1 MPQFFINRPNFA
13 FVVAIFICLAG
24 LLALPSLPVSQ
35 YPNVA
40 PPQIMIYA
48 TYPGASA
55 TILNETVTSLI
66 EEELNGAKGLLYY
79 ESSSSSNGVAE
90 INVTFEPGTD
100 PDLAQVDVQ
109 NRLKRAEAR
118 LPQPVLQQ
126 GLQVEQASSNFLLMY
141 ALTYKDGDKDPVG
154 LADYMARNINNEI
167 RRIPGVGRVQMFA
180 AERAMRIWVDPASLL
195 GYNLSIDD
203 VNRAIAAQNVQ
214 VPAGS
219 FGEQPSTQQQELTA
233 SLMVQGTLQSA
244 EEFGNIVLRANPDGS
259 TVRLNDVARVEMG
272 REEYRFSSRLNGQPA
287 AAAAVQLTSEAN
299 AIATATAVKERM
311 QELAQMFP
319 EDIEYAIPYDTS
331 VFVNVAIKKVVVTL
345 IEAIILVFLVMFLFL
360 QNIRYTLIPTLVVPV
375 CLLGTFAVMS
385 MLGFSINMM
394 TMFGMVLAIG
404 ILVDDAIVV
413 VENVERIMAEEGLS
427 PKEATRKAMKQITGA
442 IVGITMVLSA
452 VFFPLAF
459 MGGSVG
465 VIYQQFSLSLAV
477 SILFSGFLAL
487 SMTPALCATMLKQ
500 IPKGQHAEKKGFFG
514 WFNRRFSGMTRSYQR
529 TTGSLVKRSGRVM
542 LLYVAIVAVLAFSYL
557 RLPEAFLPTE
567 DQGFMIV
574 DIQMAPGA
582 TSPRTQKAVEAM
594 EEHFMSRPSVENVT
608 SVMGFSFSGMGQNAA
623 LAFPTMV
630 DWSERGAD
638 ESVQAETLRANQ
650 TLASVEDGTI
660 FAVEPPAIT
669 GLGTSGGF
677 ALRLQDRAALGRDA
691 MVAARNELLQKANSS
706 PVIAYAMMEGLED
719 APQLRLHID
728 RQKAETLGVSFG
740 AISSTLSSAFGSALI
755 NEFTNFG
762 RMQKVIVQADV
773 DSRMT
778 PEDITRLYVPNHWG
792 DQVPLSSFVEMEWE
806 NGPVQ
811 FVRYNGY
818 PAFKITGA
826 AAPGYSSGAAMAEI
840 ERLVGELP
848 RGVGFE
854 WTGLSFQEKM
864 AGAQAPILLSL
875 ALLVVFLLLV
885 ALYESWA
892 IPLSVILIVPIGAL
906 GAVLAVTLLGMP
918 NDVYFKVGLITIIG
932 LAAKNA
938 ILIIEFA
945 KDLYAEGRTLTEA
958 AVEAARLRFR
968 PIIMTSLAF
977 MLGVLPLAIATG
989 AGAASQRA
997 IGTGVIG
1004 GMLTATILGVLF
1016 IPVFF
1021 VWILSRT
1028 KKGRA
1033 DSAVLEAERVES

>member
-24 LLALPSLPVSQ
+24 LLAIPSLPVAQ

-79 ESSSSSNGVAE
+79 ESSSSSNGMAE

-100 PDLAQVDVQ
+100 PDMAQVDVQ

-126 GLQVEQASSNFLLMY
+126 GLQVEQASSNFLMIY
-141 ALTYKDGDKDPVG
+141 ALSYKEGDKDPVG
-154 LADYMARNINNEI
+154 LADYAARNINNEI

-180 AERAMRIWVDPASLL
+180 SERALRVWVDPSRLV
-195 GYNLSIDD
+195 GFDLSIED

-219 FGEQPSTQQQELTA
+219 FGEQPGTSEQELTA
-233 SLMVQGTLQSA
+233 TLMVQGTLETA
-244 EEFGNIVLRANPDGS
+244 EEFSDIVLRANPNGS
-259 TVRLNDVARVEMG
+259 VVRLGDVARVEMG

-287 AAAAVQLTSEAN
+287 AAAAVQLTSDAN
-299 AIATATAVKERM
+299 AIATATAVKQRLE
-311 QELAQMFP
+311 ELSALFP
-319 EDIEYAIPYDTS
+319 QDMEYSIPYDTS
-331 VFVNVAIKKVVVTL
+331 IFVDVAIKKVVATL
-345 IEAIILVFLVMFLFL
+345 AEAVVLVFLVMFLFL
-360 QNIRYTLIPTLVVPV
+360 QNFRYTLIPTIVVPV

-385 MLGFSINMM
+385 VIGFSVNMM

-427 PKEATRKAMKQITGA
+427 PKEATRKAMKQISGA

-487 SMTPALCATMLKQ
+487 SMTPALCVTLLKP

-514 WFNRRFSGMTRSYQR
+514 WFNRRFSGLTRGYQR
-529 TTGSLVKRSGRVM
+529 TTGGLVKRSGMFM
-542 LLYVAIVAVLAFSYL
+542 LVYLVIVAALAFSFL
-557 RLPEAFLPTE
+557 RLPEAFLPPE
-567 DQGFMIV
+567 DQGYLIV
-574 DIQMAPGA
+574 DVQLPPGA
-582 TSPRTQKAVEAM
+582 TTPRTEKTVAAM
-594 EEHFMSRPSVENVT
+594 EEHFLSRPSVAGIV

-623 LAFPTMV
+623 LAFPTLV
-630 DWSERGAD
+630 DWSERGAE
-638 ESVQAETLRANQ
+638 ESVQAESQRANQ
-650 TLASVEDGTI
+650 ALAGVGDGTI
-660 FAVEPPAIT
+660 FAVQPPSIE

-677 ALRLQDRAALGRDA
+677 ALRLQDRGGLGRETLL
-691 MVAARNELLQKANSS
+691 AARNELLQKANSS
-706 PVIAYAMMEGLED
+706 PVIAYAMVEGLED

-740 AISSTLSSAFGSALI
+740 AISTTLSTAFGSALI

-762 RMQKVIVQADV
+762 RMQKVVVQADV
-773 DSRMT
+773 NHRMT
-778 PEDITRLYVPNHWG
+778 PEDVSKLYVPNHQG
-792 DQVPLSSFVEMEWE
+792 EQVPLSAFVYMEWE

-818 PAFKITGA
+818 PAFKISGD

-840 ERLVGELP
+840 ERIVSELP
-848 RGVGFE
+848 SGVGYE
-854 WTGLSFQEKM
+854 WTGLSFQEKV
-864 AGAQAPILLSL
+864 AGAQAPILLGL

-938 ILIIEFA
+938 ILIVEFA
-945 KDLYAEGRTLTEA
+945 KDLYAEGRTLREA
-958 AVEAARLRFR
+958 AIEAARLRFR

-1004 GMLTATILGVLF
+1004 GMITATALGVLF
-1016 IPVFF
+1016 VPVFF
-1021 VWILSRT
+1021 VWVLSRR
-1028 KKGRA
+1028 KQERRA
-1033 DSAVLEAERVES
+1033 AGDSAR

>member
-1 MPQFFINRPNFA
+1 MPQFFIDRPNFA

-24 LLALPSLPVSQ
+24 LLAIPSLPVAQ

-79 ESSSSSNGVAE
+79 ESSSSSNGMAE

-109 NRLKRAEAR
+109 NRIKRAEPR

-126 GLQVEQASSNFLLMY
+126 GLQVEQASSNFLMIY
-141 ALTYKDGDKDPVG
+141 ALSYKEGDKDPVG
-154 LADYMARNINNEI
+154 LADYAARNINNEI

-180 AERAMRIWVDPASLL
+180 SERALRVWVDPSRLV
-195 GYNLSIDD
+195 GYDLSIED

-219 FGEQPSTQQQELTA
+219 FGEQPSTSEQELTA
-233 SLMVQGTLQSA
+233 TLMVQGTLETA
-244 EEFGNIVLRANPDGS
+244 EEFSDIVLRANPNGS
-259 TVRLNDVARVEMG
+259 VVRLGDVARVEMG

-287 AAAAVQLTSEAN
+287 AAAAVQLTSDAN
-299 AIATATAVKERM
+299 AIATATAVKQRLE
-311 QELAQMFP
+311 ELSALFP
-319 EDIEYAIPYDTS
+319 QDMEYSTPYDTS
-331 VFVNVAIKKVVVTL
+331 IFVDVAIKKVVMTL
-345 IEAIILVFLVMFLFL
+345 AEAVVLVFLVMFLFL
-360 QNIRYTLIPTLVVPV
+360 QNFRYTLIPTIVVPI

-385 MLGFSINMM
+385 VIGFSVNMM

-487 SMTPALCATMLKQ
+487 SLTPALCVTLLKP

-514 WFNRRFSGMTRSYQR
+514 WFNRRFNGLTRGYQR
-529 TTGSLVKRSGRVM
+529 TTGGLVRRSGIFM
-542 LLYVAIVAVLAFSYL
+542 LVYLLIVAALIFSFL
-557 RLPEAFLPTE
+557 RLPEAFLPAE
-567 DQGFMIV
+567 DQGYLIV
-574 DIQMAPGA
+574 DVQLPPGA
-582 TSPRTQKAVEAM
+582 TTPRTEQTVAAM
-594 EEHFMSRPSVENVT
+594 EEHFLSRPSVAGIV

-623 LAFPTMV
+623 LAFPTLV
-630 DWSERGAD
+630 DWSERGAE
-638 ESVQAETLRANQ
+638 ESVQAESRRANQ
-650 TLASVEDGTI
+650 SLASVADGTI
-660 FAVEPPAIT
+660 FAVQPPSIE

-677 ALRLQDRAALGRDA
+677 ALRLQDRGGLGREA
-691 MVAARNELLQKANSS
+691 LLAARNELLQKANSS
-706 PVIAYAMMEGLED
+706 PVIAYAMVEGLED

-728 RQKAETLGVSFG
+728 RQKAETLGVSFS
-740 AISSTLSSAFGSALI
+740 AISTTLSTAFGSALI

-762 RMQKVIVQADV
+762 RMQKVVVQADV
-773 DSRMT
+773 NSRMT
-778 PEDITRLYVPNHWG
+778 PEDVSKLYVPNHQG
-792 DQVPLSSFVEMEWE
+792 EQVPLSAFVEMEWE

-818 PAFKITGA
+818 PAFKVSGD

-840 ERLVGELP
+840 ERIVSELP
-848 RGVGFE
+848 SGVGYE
-854 WTGLSFQEKM
+854 WTGLSFQEKV
-864 AGAQAPILLSL
+864 AGAQAPVLLGL
-875 ALLVVFLLLV
+875 ALAVVFLLLV

-906 GAVLAVTLLGMP
+906 GAVLAVTLVGLP
-918 NDVYFKVGLITIIG
+918 NDVYFKVGLVTIIG

-938 ILIIEFA
+938 ILIVEFA
-945 KDLYAEGRTLTEA
+945 KDLYGEGRTLKDA

-1004 GMLTATILGVLF
+1004 GMVTATALGVLF
-1016 IPVFF
+1016 VPVFF
-1021 VWILSRT
+1021 VWVLSRR
-1028 KKGRA
+1028 KQ
-1033 DSAVLEAERVES
+1033 ERQAGAAQISDG

>member
-24 LLALPSLPVSQ
+24 LLAIPSLPVAQ

-79 ESSSSSNGVAE
+79 ESSSSSNGMAE

-100 PDLAQVDVQ
+100 PDMAQVDVQ

-126 GLQVEQASSNFLLMY
+126 GLQVEQASSNFLMIY
-141 ALTYKDGDKDPVG
+141 ALSYKEGDKDPVG
-154 LADYMARNINNEI
+154 LADYAARNINNEI

-180 AERAMRIWVDPASLL
+180 SERALRVWVDPSRLV
-195 GYNLSIDD
+195 GFDLSIED

-219 FGEQPSTQQQELTA
+219 FGEQPGTSEQELTA
-233 SLMVQGTLQSA
+233 TLMVQGTLETA
-244 EEFGNIVLRANPDGS
+244 EEFSEIVLRANPNGS
-259 TVRLNDVARVEMG
+259 VVHLGDVARVEMG

-287 AAAAVQLTSEAN
+287 AAAAVQLTSDAN
-299 AIATATAVKERM
+299 AIATATAVKQRLE
-311 QELAQMFP
+311 ELSALFP
-319 EDIEYAIPYDTS
+319 QDMEYSIPYDTS
-331 VFVNVAIKKVVVTL
+331 IFVDVAIKKVVATL
-345 IEAIILVFLVMFLFL
+345 AEAVVLVFLVMFLFL
-360 QNIRYTLIPTLVVPV
+360 QNFRYTLIPTIVVPV

-385 MLGFSINMM
+385 VIGFSVNMM

-427 PKEATRKAMKQITGA
+427 PKEATRKAMKQISGA

-487 SMTPALCATMLKQ
+487 SMTPALCVTLLKP

-514 WFNRRFSGMTRSYQR
+514 WFNRRFSGLTRGYQR
-529 TTGSLVKRSGRVM
+529 TTGGLVKRSGMFM
-542 LLYVAIVAVLAFSYL
+542 LVYLVIVAALAFSFL
-557 RLPEAFLPTE
+557 RLPEAFLPPE
-567 DQGFMIV
+567 DQGYLIV
-574 DIQMAPGA
+574 DVQLPPGA
-582 TSPRTQKAVEAM
+582 TTPRTEKTVAAM
-594 EEHFMSRPSVENVT
+594 EEHFLSRPSVAGIV

-623 LAFPTMV
+623 LAFPTLV
-630 DWSERGAD
+630 DWSERDAE
-638 ESVQAETLRANQ
+638 ESVQAESQRANQ
-650 TLASVEDGTI
+650 ALAGVGDGTI
-660 FAVEPPAIT
+660 FAVQPPSIE

-677 ALRLQDRAALGRDA
+677 ALRLQDRGGLGRETLL
-691 MVAARNELLQKANSS
+691 AARNELLQKANSS
-706 PVIAYAMMEGLED
+706 PVIAYAMVEGLED

-740 AISSTLSSAFGSALI
+740 AISTTLSTAFGSALI

-762 RMQKVIVQADV
+762 RMQKVVVQADV
-773 DSRMT
+773 NHRMT
-778 PEDITRLYVPNHWG
+778 PEDVSKLYVPNHQG
-792 DQVPLSSFVEMEWE
+792 EQVPLSAFVDMEWE

-818 PAFKITGA
+818 PAFKISGD

-840 ERLVGELP
+840 ERIVSELP
-848 RGVGFE
+848 SGVGYE
-854 WTGLSFQEKM
+854 WTGLSFQEKV
-864 AGAQAPILLSL
+864 AGAQAPILLGL

-938 ILIIEFA
+938 ILIVEFA
-945 KDLYAEGRTLTEA
+945 KDLYAEGRTLREA
-958 AVEAARLRFR
+958 AIEAARLRFR

-1004 GMLTATILGVLF
+1004 GMITATALGVLF
-1016 IPVFF
+1016 VPVFF
-1021 VWILSRT
+1021 VWVLSWR
-1028 KKGRA
+1028 KQERRA
-1033 DSAVLEAERVES
+1033 AGDSAR

>member
-24 LLALPSLPVSQ
+24 LLAIPSLPVAQ

-79 ESSSSSNGVAE
+79 ESSSSSNGMAE

-100 PDLAQVDVQ
+100 PDMAQVDVQ

-126 GLQVEQASSNFLLMY
+126 GLQVEQASSNFLMIY
-141 ALTYKDGDKDPVG
+141 ALSYKEGDKDPVG
-154 LADYMARNINNEI
+154 LADYAARNINNEI

-180 AERAMRIWVDPASLL
+180 SERALRVWVDPSRLV
-195 GYNLSIDD
+195 GFDLSIED

-219 FGEQPSTQQQELTA
+219 FGEQPGTSEQELTA
-233 SLMVQGTLQSA
+233 TLMVQGTLETA
-244 EEFGNIVLRANPDGS
+244 EEFSEIVLRANPNGS
-259 TVRLNDVARVEMG
+259 VVHLGDVARVEMG

-287 AAAAVQLTSEAN
+287 AAAAVQLTSDAN
-299 AIATATAVKERM
+299 AIATATAVKQRLE
-311 QELAQMFP
+311 ELSALFP
-319 EDIEYAIPYDTS
+319 QDMEYSIPYDTS
-331 VFVNVAIKKVVVTL
+331 IFVDVAIKKVVATL
-345 IEAIILVFLVMFLFL
+345 AEAVVLVFLVMFLFL
-360 QNIRYTLIPTLVVPV
+360 QNFRYTLIPTIVVPV

-385 MLGFSINMM
+385 VIGFSVNMM

-427 PKEATRKAMKQITGA
+427 PKEATRKAMKQISGA

-487 SMTPALCATMLKQ
+487 SMTPALCVTLLKP

-514 WFNRRFSGMTRSYQR
+514 WFNRRFNGLARGYQR
-529 TTGSLVKRSGRVM
+529 TTGGLVKRSGMFM
-542 LLYVAIVAVLAFSYL
+542 LVYLVIIAALAFSFL
-557 RLPEAFLPTE
+557 RLPEAFLPPE
-567 DQGFMIV
+567 DQGYLIV
-574 DIQMAPGA
+574 DVQLPPGA
-582 TSPRTQKAVEAM
+582 TTPRTEKTVAAM
-594 EEHFMSRPSVENVT
+594 EEHFLSRPSVAGIV

-623 LAFPTMV
+623 LAFPTLV
-630 DWSERGAD
+630 DWSERGAE
-638 ESVQAETLRANQ
+638 ESVQAESQRANQ
-650 TLASVEDGTI
+650 ALAGVGDGTI
-660 FAVEPPAIT
+660 FAVQPPSIE

-677 ALRLQDRAALGRDA
+677 ALRLQDRGGLGREA
-691 MVAARNELLQKANSS
+691 LLAARNELLQKANSS
-706 PVIAYAMMEGLED
+706 PVIAYAMVEGLED

-740 AISSTLSSAFGSALI
+740 AISTTLSTAFGSALI

-762 RMQKVIVQADV
+762 RMQKVVVQADV
-773 DSRMT
+773 NNRMT
-778 PEDITRLYVPNHWG
+778 PEDVSKLYVPNHQG
-792 DQVPLSSFVEMEWE
+792 EQVPLSAFVDMEWE

-818 PAFKITGA
+818 PAFKISGD

-840 ERLVGELP
+840 ERIVSELP
-848 RGVGFE
+848 SGVGYE
-854 WTGLSFQEKM
+854 WTGLSFQEKV
-864 AGAQAPILLSL
+864 AGAQAPILLGL

-938 ILIIEFA
+938 ILIVEFA
-945 KDLYAEGRTLTEA
+945 KDLYAEGRTLREA
-958 AVEAARLRFR
+958 AIEAARLRFR

-1004 GMLTATILGVLF
+1004 GMITATALGVLF
-1016 IPVFF
+1016 VPVFF
-1021 VWILSRT
+1021 VWVLSWR
-1028 KKGRA
+1028 KQERRA
-1033 DSAVLEAERVES
+1033 AGDSAR

>member
-24 LLALPSLPVSQ
+24 LLAIPSLPVAQ

-79 ESSSSSNGVAE
+79 ESSSSSNGMAE

-109 NRLKRAEAR
+109 NRIKRAEPR

-126 GLQVEQASSNFLLMY
+126 GLQVEQASSNFLMIY
-141 ALTYKDGDKDPVG
+141 ALSYKEGDKDPVG
-154 LADYMARNINNEI
+154 LADYAARNINNEI
-167 RRIPGVGRVQMFA
+167 RRIPGVGRVQMFSS
-180 AERAMRIWVDPASLL
+180 ERALRVWVDPSRLV
-195 GYNLSIDD
+195 GYDLSIED

-219 FGEQPSTQQQELTA
+219 FGEQPGTSEQELTA
-233 SLMVQGTLQSA
+233 TLMVQGTLETA
-244 EEFGNIVLRANPDGS
+244 EEFSDIVLRANPNGS
-259 TVRLNDVARVEMG
+259 VVRLGDVARVEMG
-272 REEYRFSSRLNGQPA
+272 REEYRFSSRLNGRPA
-287 AAAAVQLTSEAN
+287 AAAAVQLTSDAN
-299 AIATATAVKERM
+299 AIATATAVKQRLE
-311 QELAQMFP
+311 ELSALFP
-319 EDIEYAIPYDTS
+319 QDMEYSTPYDTS
-331 VFVNVAIKKVVVTL
+331 IFVDVAIKKVVMTL
-345 IEAIILVFLVMFLFL
+345 AEAVVLVFLVMFLFL
-360 QNIRYTLIPTLVVPV
+360 QNFRYTLIPTIVVPI

-385 MLGFSINMM
+385 VIGFSVNMM

-413 VENVERIMAEEGLS
+413 IENVERIMAEEGLS

-487 SMTPALCATMLKQ
+487 SLTPALCVTLLKP
-500 IPKGQHAEKKGFFG
+500 IPKGHHAEKKGFFG
-514 WFNRRFSGMTRSYQR
+514 WFNRRFTGLTRSYQR
-529 TTGSLVKRSGRVM
+529 TTGGLVRRSGTFM
-542 LLYVAIVAVLAFSYL
+542 LVYLVIIAALVFSFL
-557 RLPEAFLPTE
+557 RLPEAFLPAE
-567 DQGFMIV
+567 DQGYLIV
-574 DIQMAPGA
+574 DVQLPPGA
-582 TSPRTQKAVEAM
+582 TTPRTEQTVEAM
-594 EEHFMSRPSVENVT
+594 EEHFLSRPSVAGIV

-623 LAFPTMV
+623 LAFPTLV
-630 DWSERGAD
+630 DWSERGAE
-638 ESVQAETLRANQ
+638 ESVQAESQRANRA
-650 TLASVEDGTI
+650 LAGVSDGTI
-660 FAVEPPAIT
+660 FAVQPPSIE

-677 ALRLQDRAALGRDA
+677 ALRLQDRGGLGREA
-691 MVAARNELLQKANSS
+691 LLAARNELLQKANSS
-706 PVIAYAMMEGLED
+706 PVIAYAMVEGLED

-740 AISSTLSSAFGSALI
+740 AISTTLSTAFGSALI

-762 RMQKVIVQADV
+762 RMQKVVVQADV
-773 DSRMT
+773 NSRMT
-778 PEDITRLYVPNHWG
+778 PEDISKLYVPNHQG
-792 DQVPLSSFVEMEWE
+792 EQVPLSAFVDMEWE

-818 PAFKITGA
+818 PAFKISGD
-826 AAPGYSSGAAMAEI
+826 AAPGHSSGAAMAEI
-840 ERLVGELP
+840 ERIVGELP
-848 RGVGFE
+848 SGIGYE
-854 WTGLSFQEKM
+854 WTGLSFQEKV
-864 AGAQAPILLSL
+864 AGAQAPILLGL
-875 ALLVVFLLLV
+875 ALAVVFLLLV

-938 ILIIEFA
+938 ILIVEFA
-945 KDLYAEGRTLTEA
+945 KDLYAEGRTLREA

-968 PIIMTSLAF
+968 PIIMTSMAF
-977 MLGVLPLAIATG
+977 MLGVLPLAIASG

-1004 GMLTATILGVLF
+1004 GMITATALGVLF
-1016 IPVFF
+1016 VPVFF
-1021 VWILSRT
+1021 VWVLSRR
-1028 KKGRA
+1028 KQ
-1033 DSAVLEAERVES
+1033 ERQAAAAAQTSEG

>member
-24 LLALPSLPVSQ
+24 LLAIPSLPVAQ

-79 ESSSSSNGVAE
+79 ESSSSSNGMAE

-100 PDLAQVDVQ
+100 PDMAQVDVQ

-126 GLQVEQASSNFLLMY
+126 GLQVEQASSNFLMIY
-141 ALTYKDGDKDPVG
+141 ALSYKEGDKDPVG
-154 LADYMARNINNEI
+154 LADYAARNINNEI

-180 AERAMRIWVDPASLL
+180 SERALRVWVDPSRLV
-195 GYNLSIDD
+195 GFDLSIED

-219 FGEQPSTQQQELTA
+219 FGEQPGTSEQELTA
-233 SLMVQGTLQSA
+233 TLMVQGTLETA
-244 EEFGNIVLRANPDGS
+244 EEFSDIVLRANPNGS
-259 TVRLNDVARVEMG
+259 VVRLGDVARVEMG

-287 AAAAVQLTSEAN
+287 AAAAVQLTSDAN
-299 AIATATAVKERM
+299 AIATATAVKQRLE
-311 QELAQMFP
+311 ELSALFP
-319 EDIEYAIPYDTS
+319 QDMEYSIPYDTS
-331 VFVNVAIKKVVVTL
+331 IFVDVAIKKVVATL
-345 IEAIILVFLVMFLFL
+345 AEAVVLVFLVMFLFL
-360 QNIRYTLIPTLVVPV
+360 QNFRYTLIPTIVVPV

-385 MLGFSINMM
+385 VIGFSVNMM

-427 PKEATRKAMKQITGA
+427 PKEATRKAMKQISGA

-487 SMTPALCATMLKQ
+487 SMTPALCVTLLKP

-514 WFNRRFSGMTRSYQR
+514 WFNRRFSGLTRGYQR
-529 TTGSLVKRSGRVM
+529 TTGGLVKRSGMFM
-542 LLYVAIVAVLAFSYL
+542 LVYLVIVAALAFSFL
-557 RLPEAFLPTE
+557 RLPEAFLPPE
-567 DQGFMIV
+567 DQGYLIV
-574 DIQMAPGA
+574 DVQLPPGA
-582 TSPRTQKAVEAM
+582 TTPRTEKTVAAM
-594 EEHFMSRPSVENVT
+594 EEHFLSRPSVAGIV

-623 LAFPTMV
+623 LAFPTLV
-630 DWSERGAD
+630 DWSERDAE
-638 ESVQAETLRANQ
+638 ESVQAESQRANQ
-650 TLASVEDGTI
+650 ALAGVGDGTI
-660 FAVEPPAIT
+660 FAVQPPSIE

-677 ALRLQDRAALGRDA
+677 ALRLQDRGGLGREA
-691 MVAARNELLQKANSS
+691 LLAARNELLQKANSS
-706 PVIAYAMMEGLED
+706 PVIAYAMVEGLED

-740 AISSTLSSAFGSALI
+740 AISTTLSTAFGSALI

-762 RMQKVIVQADV
+762 RMQKVVVQADV
-773 DSRMT
+773 NNRMT
-778 PEDITRLYVPNHWG
+778 PEDVSKLYVPNHQG
-792 DQVPLSSFVEMEWE
+792 EQVPLSAFVDMEWE

-818 PAFKITGA
+818 PAFKISGD

-840 ERLVGELP
+840 ERIVSELP
-848 RGVGFE
+848 SGVGYE
-854 WTGLSFQEKM
+854 WTGLSFQEKV
-864 AGAQAPILLSL
+864 AGAQAPILLGL

-938 ILIIEFA
+938 ILIVEFA
-945 KDLYAEGRTLTEA
+945 KDLYAEGRTLREA
-958 AVEAARLRFR
+958 AIEAARLRFR

-1004 GMLTATILGVLF
+1004 GMITATALGVLF
-1016 IPVFF
+1016 VPVFF
-1021 VWILSRT
+1021 VWVLSRR
-1028 KKGRA
+1028 KQERRA
-1033 DSAVLEAERVES
+1033 AGDSAR

>member
-24 LLALPSLPVSQ
+24 LLAIPSLPVAQ

-79 ESSSSSNGVAE
+79 ESSSSSNGMAE

-100 PDLAQVDVQ
+100 PDMAQVDVQ

-126 GLQVEQASSNFLLMY
+126 GLQVEQASSNFLMIY
-141 ALTYKDGDKDPVG
+141 ALSYKEGDKDPVG
-154 LADYMARNINNEI
+154 LADYAARNINNEI

-180 AERAMRIWVDPASLL
+180 SERALRVWVDPSRLV
-195 GYNLSIDD
+195 GFDLSIED

-219 FGEQPSTQQQELTA
+219 FGEQPGTSEQELTA
-233 SLMVQGTLQSA
+233 TLMVQGTLETA
-244 EEFGNIVLRANPDGS
+244 EEFSDIVLRANPNGS
-259 TVRLNDVARVEMG
+259 VVHLGDVARVEMG

-287 AAAAVQLTSEAN
+287 AAAAVQLTSDAN
-299 AIATATAVKERM
+299 AIATATAVKQRLE
-311 QELAQMFP
+311 ELSALFP
-319 EDIEYAIPYDTS
+319 QDMEYSIPYDTS
-331 VFVNVAIKKVVVTL
+331 IFVDVAIKKVVATL
-345 IEAIILVFLVMFLFL
+345 AEAVVLVFLVMFLFL
-360 QNIRYTLIPTLVVPV
+360 QNFRYTLIPTIVVPV

-385 MLGFSINMM
+385 VIGFSVNMM

-427 PKEATRKAMKQITGA
+427 PKEATRKAMKQISGA

-487 SMTPALCATMLKQ
+487 SMTPALCVTLLKP

-514 WFNRRFSGMTRSYQR
+514 WFNRRFSGLTRGYQR
-529 TTGSLVKRSGRVM
+529 TTGGLVKRSGMFM
-542 LLYVAIVAVLAFSYL
+542 LVYLVIVAALAFSFL
-557 RLPEAFLPTE
+557 RLPEAFLPPE
-567 DQGFMIV
+567 DQGYLIV
-574 DIQMAPGA
+574 DVQLPPGA
-582 TSPRTQKAVEAM
+582 TTPRTEKTVAAM
-594 EEHFMSRPSVENVT
+594 EEHFLSRPSVAGIV

-623 LAFPTMV
+623 LAFPTLV
-630 DWSERGAD
+630 DWSERDAE
-638 ESVQAETLRANQ
+638 ESVQAESQRANQ
-650 TLASVEDGTI
+650 ALAGVGDGTI
-660 FAVEPPAIT
+660 FAVQPPSIE

-677 ALRLQDRAALGRDA
+677 ALRLQDRGGLGREA
-691 MVAARNELLQKANSS
+691 LLAARNELLQKANSS
-706 PVIAYAMMEGLED
+706 PVIAYAMVEGLED

-740 AISSTLSSAFGSALI
+740 AISTTLSTAFGSALI

-762 RMQKVIVQADV
+762 RMQKVVVQADV
-773 DSRMT
+773 NNRMT
-778 PEDITRLYVPNHWG
+778 PEDVSKLYVPNHQG
-792 DQVPLSSFVEMEWE
+792 EQVPLSAFVDMEWE

-818 PAFKITGA
+818 PAFKISGD

-840 ERLVGELP
+840 ERIVSELP
-848 RGVGFE
+848 SGVGYE
-854 WTGLSFQEKM
+854 WTGLSFQEKV
-864 AGAQAPILLSL
+864 AGAQAPILLGL

-938 ILIIEFA
+938 ILIVEFA
-945 KDLYAEGRTLTEA
+945 KDLYAEGRTLREA
-958 AVEAARLRFR
+958 AIEAARLRFR

-1004 GMLTATILGVLF
+1004 GMITATALGVLF
-1016 IPVFF
+1016 VPVFF
-1021 VWILSRT
+1021 VWVLSRR
-1028 KKGRA
+1028 KQERRA
-1033 DSAVLEAERVES
+1033 AGDSAQ

>member
-24 LLALPSLPVSQ
+24 LLAIPSLPVAQ

-79 ESSSSSNGVAE
+79 ESSSSSNGMAE

-126 GLQVEQASSNFLLMY
+126 GLQVEQASSNFLMIY
-141 ALTYKDGDKDPVG
+141 ALSYKDGDKDPVG
-154 LADYMARNINNEI
+154 LADYAARNINNEI
-167 RRIPGVGRVQMFA
+167 RRIPGVGRVQMFSS
-180 AERAMRIWVDPASLL
+180 ERALRVWVDPSLL
-195 GYNLSIDD
+195 VGYGLSIAD

-219 FGEQPSTQQQELTA
+219 FGEQPSSGDQELTA
-233 SLMVQGTLQSA
+233 TLIVQGTLETV
-244 EEFGNIVLRANPDGS
+244 EEFEQIVLRANPDGS
-259 TVRLNDVARVEMG
+259 AVRLADVARIEMG

-287 AAAAVQLTSEAN
+287 AAAAVQLTSDAN
-299 AIATATAVKERM
+299 AIATANAVKQRLS
-311 QELAQMFP
+311 ELSALFP
-319 EDIEYAIPYDTS
+319 EDMQYSTPYDTS
-331 VFVNVAIKKVVVTL
+331 IFVDVAIKKVVVTL
-345 IEAIILVFLVMFLFL
+345 AEAIVLVFLVMFLFL
-360 QNIRYTLIPTLVVPV
+360 QNLRYTLIPTLVVPV

-385 MLGFSINMM
+385 VLGFSINMM

-427 PKEATRKAMKQITGA
+427 PRDATRKAMKQISGA

-487 SMTPALCATMLKQ
+487 SMTPALCVTLLKP
-500 IPKGQHAEKKGFFG
+500 IPEGHKEKKGFFG
-514 WFNRRFSGMTRSYQR
+514 WFNRAFGGLSRRYQR
-529 TTGSLVKRSGRVM
+529 TTGGLVKRSGMFM
-542 LLYVAIVAVLAFSYL
+542 LVYLGIVAALAFSYL
-557 RLPEAFLPTE
+557 NLPEAFLPAE
-567 DQGFMIV
+567 DQGYLIV
-574 DIQMAPGA
+574 DVQLPPGA
-582 TSPRTQKAVEAM
+582 TMPRTEKTVAAM
-594 EEHFMSRPSVENVT
+594 EEHFMAQPSVAGVV
-608 SVMGFSFSGMGQNAA
+608 SVMGVSFSGMGQNAA
-623 LAFPTMV
+623 LAFPTLT
-630 DWSERGAD
+630 DWSERGAE
-638 ESVQAETLRANQ
+638 ESVAAEARRANES
-650 TLASVEDGTI
+650 LAGVADGTV
-660 FAVEPPAIT
+660 FAVQPPSIE

-677 ALRLQDRAALGRDA
+677 ALRLQDRGGLGREA
-691 MVAARNELLQKANSS
+691 MIEARNQLLQQANSS

-719 APQLRLHID
+719 APQLRLNID
-728 RQKAETLGVSFG
+728 RQKAETLGVGFD
-740 AISSTLSSAFGSALI
+740 AISATLSSAFGSALI

-762 RMQKVIVQADV
+762 RMQKVIVQGDADK
-773 DSRMT
+773 RMT
-778 PEDITRLYVPNHWG
+778 PEDIAELYVPNRQG
-792 DQVPLSSFVEMEWE
+792 EQVPLSAFVETEWE
-806 NGPVQ
+806 HGPVQ

-818 PAFKITGA
+818 PAFKISGD

-840 ERLVGELP
+840 ERIVSELP
-848 RGVGFE
+848 RGVGYQ
-854 WTGLSFQEKM
+854 WTGLSFQEKV
-864 AGAQAPILLSL
+864 AGSQAPLLLGL
-875 ALLVVFLLLV
+875 ALVVVFLLLV

-892 IPLSVILIVPIGAL
+892 IPLSVILIVPVGAL
-906 GAVLAVTLLGMP
+906 GAVLAATLLGMP

-945 KDLYAEGRTLTEA
+945 KDLYAEGRSLSEA
-958 AVEAARLRFR
+958 AVEAARLRVR

-1004 GMLTATILGVLF
+1004 GMLSATVLGVLF
-1016 IPVFF
+1016 VPVFF
-1021 VWILSRT
+1021 VWVLSRR
-1028 KKGRA
+1028 KQ
-1033 DSAVLEAERVES
+1033 ERQAAAAQRE

>member
-24 LLALPSLPVSQ
+24 LLAIPSLPVAQ

-79 ESSSSSNGVAE
+79 ESSSSSNGMAE
-90 INVTFEPGTD
+90 INVTFAPGTD
-100 PDLAQVDVQ
+100 PDMAQVDVQ

-126 GLQVEQASSNFLLMY
+126 GLQVEQASSNFLMIY
-141 ALTYKDGDKDPVG
+141 ALSYKDGDKDPVG
-154 LADYMARNINNEI
+154 LADYAARNINNEI
-167 RRIPGVGRVQMFA
+167 RRLPGVGRVQMFSS
-180 AERAMRIWVDPASLL
+180 ERAMRVWVDPSRLV
-195 GYNLSIDD
+195 GYGLSIDD

-219 FGEQPSTQQQELTA
+219 FGEQPGTSEQELTA
-233 SLMVQGTLQSA
+233 TLIVQGTLETD
-244 EEFGNIVLRANPDGS
+244 EEFADIVLRANPDGS
-259 TVRLNDVARVEMG
+259 AVRLGDVARVEMG

-287 AAAAVQLTSEAN
+287 AAAAVQLTSDAN
-299 AIATATAVKERM
+299 AIATANAVKQRLK
-311 QELAQMFP
+311 ELSALFP
-319 EDIEYAIPYDTS
+319 EDMEYSTPYDTS
-331 VFVNVAIKKVVVTL
+331 IFVDVAIKKVVATL
-345 IEAIILVFLVMFLFL
+345 AEAVVLVFLVMFLFL
-360 QNIRYTLIPTLVVPV
+360 QNFRYTLIPTIVVPV

-385 MLGFSINMM
+385 VLGFSVNMM

-487 SMTPALCATMLKQ
+487 SMTPALCVTLLKP
-500 IPKGQHAEKKGFFG
+500 IAKGEHAEKKGFFG
-514 WFNRRFSGMTRSYQR
+514 WFNRRFGSLTRGYQR
-529 TTGSLVKRSGRVM
+529 TTGGLVRRSGSFM
-542 LLYVAIVAVLAFSYL
+542 LVYLAIVAALAFTYL
-557 RLPEAFLPTE
+557 RLPEAFLPAE
-567 DQGFMIV
+567 DQGYMIV
-574 DIQMAPGA
+574 DVQLPPGA
-582 TSPRTQKAVEAM
+582 TTPRTEKTVEAM
-594 EEHFMSRPSVENVT
+594 EEHFLSRPSVAGIV

-623 LAFPTMV
+623 LAFPTLV
-630 DWSERGAD
+630 DWSERGKD
-638 ESVQAETLRANQ
+638 ESVQAEAQLANQ
-650 TLASVEDGTI
+650 SLGGVADGTI
-660 FAVEPPAIT
+660 FAVQPPSVD

-677 ALRLQDRAALGRDA
+677 ALRLQDRGGLGREA
-691 MVAARNELLQKANSS
+691 MLEARNELLQKANAS

-728 RQKAETLGVSFG
+728 RQKAETLGVGFE
-740 AISSTLSSAFGSALI
+740 AISTTLSSAFGSALI

-762 RMQKVIVQADV
+762 RMQKVVVQADV
-773 DSRMT
+773 DNRMT
-778 PEDITRLYVPNHWG
+778 PEDITRLYVPNHQG
-792 DQVPLSSFVEMEWE
+792 EQVPLSAFVEMEWE

-818 PAFKITGA
+818 PAFKISGD

-840 ERLVGELP
+840 ERIVSELP
-848 RGVGFE
+848 RGVGYE
-854 WTGLSFQEKM
+854 WTGLSFQERL
-864 AGAQAPILLSL
+864 AGAQAPMLL
-875 ALLVVFLLLV
+875 ALALTVVFLLLV

-938 ILIIEFA
+938 ILIVEFA
-945 KDLYAEGRTLTEA
+945 KDLYAEGRSLSEA

-977 MLGVLPLAIATG
+977 MLGVLPLAIASG

-1004 GMLTATILGVLF
+1004 GMLTATALGVLF
-1016 IPVFF
+1016 VPVFF
-1021 VWILSRT
+1021 VWILSRR
-1028 KKGRA
+1028 KQ
-1033 DSAVLEAERVES
+1033 ERQAAAQGSEG

>member
-24 LLALPSLPVSQ
+24 LLAIPSLPVAQ

-79 ESSSSSNGVAE
+79 ESSSSSNGMAE
-90 INVTFEPGTD
+90 ISITFEPGTD
-100 PDLAQVDVQ
+100 PDMAQVDVQ
-109 NRLKRAEAR
+109 NRIKRAEPR

-126 GLQVEQASSNFLLMY
+126 GLHVEQASSNFLLIY
-141 ALTYKDGDKDPVG
+141 ALSYKDGDKDPVG
-154 LADYMARNINNEI
+154 LADYAARNINNEI
-167 RRIPGVGRVQMFA
+167 RRLPGVGRVQLFA
-180 AERAMRIWVDPASLL
+180 SERAMRVWIDPSKLV
-195 GYNLSIDD
+195 GYDLSIND

-219 FGEQPSTQQQELTA
+219 FGEQPGSSEQELTA
-233 SLMVQGTLQSA
+233 TLIVQGTLETPQ
-244 EEFGNIVLRANPDGS
+244 EFADIVLRANPDGS
-259 TVRLNDVARVEMG
+259 AVRLGDVARVEMG
-272 REEYRFSSRLNGQPA
+272 REEYRFSSRLNGRPA
-287 AAAAVQLTSEAN
+287 AAAAVQLTSDAN
-299 AIATATAVKERM
+299 AIATATAVKERLE
-311 QELAQMFP
+311 ELSALFP
-319 EDIEYAIPYDTS
+319 ADMEYSIPYDTS
-331 VFVNVAIKKVVVTL
+331 IFVDVAIKKVVATL
-345 IEAIILVFLVMFLFL
+345 FEAILLVFLVMFLFL
-360 QNIRYTLIPTLVVPV
+360 QNLRYTLIPTLVVPV

-385 MLGFSINMM
+385 VLGFSVNMM

-413 VENVERIMAEEGLS
+413 VENVERIMAEEGLP

-442 IVGITMVLSA
+442 IVGITLVLSA

-465 VIYQQFSLSLAV
+465 VIYEQFSLSLAV

-487 SMTPALCATMLKQ
+487 SMTPALCVTLLKPNPNGH
-500 IPKGQHAEKKGFFG
+500 IEKKGFFG
-514 WFNRRFSGMTRSYQR
+514 WFNRRFSRLTQGYQR
-529 TTGSLVKRSGRVM
+529 TTGSLVRRSGRFM
-542 LLYVAIVAVLAFSYL
+542 LVYVAIVGVLAFSYL
-557 RLPEAFLPTE
+557 RLPEAFLPDE

-574 DIQMAPGA
+574 DVQLPPGA
-582 TSPRTQKAVEAM
+582 TTPRTEKTVAAM
-594 EEHFMSRPSVENVT
+594 EDHFLSRPSVDSIV

-623 LAFPTMV
+623 LAFPTLK
-630 DWSERGAD
+630 DWAERGPA
-638 ESVQAETLRANQ
+638 ESVAAEAQLANQ
-650 TLASVEDGTI
+650 TLAGIADGNI
-660 FAVEPPAIT
+660 FAVQPPSIS

-677 ALRLQDRAALGRDA
+677 ALRLQDRGGLGREA
-691 MVAARNELLQKANSS
+691 LLGARNELLQKANSS
-706 PVIAYAMMEGLED
+706 PIIAYAMVEGLED

-728 RQKAETLGVSFG
+728 RQKAETLGVGFD
-740 AISSTLSSAFGSALI
+740 AIASTLSSAFGSAMI
-755 NEFTNFG
+755 NEFTNHG
-762 RMQKVIVQADV
+762 RMQKVVVQADV
-773 DSRMT
+773 DNRMT
-778 PEDITRLYVPNHWG
+778 PEDAMRLYVPNRLG
-792 DQVPLSSFVEMEWE
+792 EQVPLSAFVELEWE

-818 PAFKITGA
+818 PAFKISGD

-840 ERLVGELP
+840 ERIISELP
-848 RGVGFE
+848 HGVGYE
-854 WTGLSFQEKM
+854 WTGLSFQEKV
-864 AGAQAPILLSL
+864 AGAQAPMLLALSL
-875 ALLVVFLLLV
+875 IVVFLLLV

-906 GAVLAVTLLGMP
+906 GAVLAVTLLNMP

-945 KDLYAEGRTLTEA
+945 KDLYAEGKSLTDA

-977 MLGVLPLAIATG
+977 MLGVMPLALATG

-1004 GMLTATILGVLF
+1004 GMLAATALGVLF

-1021 VWILSRT
+1021 VWILSRR
-1028 KKGRA
+1028 KQ
-1033 DSAVLEAERVES
+1033 ERLAAAAQREQDAG

>member
-24 LLALPSLPVSQ
+24 LLAIPSLPVAQ

-79 ESSSSSNGVAE
+79 ESSSSSNGMAE

-109 NRLKRAEAR
+109 NRIKRAEPR

-126 GLQVEQASSNFLLMY
+126 GLQVEQASSNFLMIY
-141 ALTYKDGDKDPVG
+141 ALSYKEGDKDPVG
-154 LADYMARNINNEI
+154 LADYAARNINNEI
-167 RRIPGVGRVQMFA
+167 RRIPGVGRVQMFSS
-180 AERAMRIWVDPASLL
+180 ERALRVWVDPSRLV
-195 GYNLSIDD
+195 GYDLSIED

-219 FGEQPSTQQQELTA
+219 FGEQPGTSEQELTA
-233 SLMVQGTLQSA
+233 TLMVQGTLETA
-244 EEFGNIVLRANPDGS
+244 EEFSDIVLRANPNGS
-259 TVRLNDVARVEMG
+259 VVRLGDVARVEMG
-272 REEYRFSSRLNGQPA
+272 REEYRFSSRLNGRPA
-287 AAAAVQLTSEAN
+287 AAAAVQLTSDAN
-299 AIATATAVKERM
+299 AIATATAVKQRLE
-311 QELAQMFP
+311 ELSALFP
-319 EDIEYAIPYDTS
+319 QDMEYSTPYDTS
-331 VFVNVAIKKVVVTL
+331 IFVDVAIKKVVMTL
-345 IEAIILVFLVMFLFL
+345 AEAVVLVFLVMFLFL
-360 QNIRYTLIPTLVVPV
+360 QNFRYTLIPTIVVPI

-385 MLGFSINMM
+385 VIGFSVNMM

-413 VENVERIMAEEGLS
+413 IENVERIMAEEGLS

-487 SMTPALCATMLKQ
+487 SLTPALCVTLLKP
-500 IPKGQHAEKKGFFG
+500 IPKGHHAEKKGFFG
-514 WFNRRFSGMTRSYQR
+514 WFNRRFTGLTRSYQR
-529 TTGSLVKRSGRVM
+529 TTGGLVRRSGTFM
-542 LLYVAIVAVLAFSYL
+542 LVYLVIIAALVFSFL
-557 RLPEAFLPTE
+557 RLPEAFLPAE
-567 DQGFMIV
+567 DQGYLIV
-574 DIQMAPGA
+574 DVQLPPGA
-582 TSPRTQKAVEAM
+582 TTPRTEQTVEAM
-594 EEHFMSRPSVENVT
+594 EEHFLSRPSVAGIV

-623 LAFPTMV
+623 LAFPTLV
-630 DWSERGAD
+630 DWSERGAE
-638 ESVQAETLRANQ
+638 ESVQAESQRANRA
-650 TLASVEDGTI
+650 LASVSDGTI
-660 FAVEPPAIT
+660 FAVQPPSIE

-677 ALRLQDRAALGRDA
+677 ALRLQDRGGLGREA
-691 MVAARNELLQKANSS
+691 LLAARNELLQKANSS
-706 PVIAYAMMEGLED
+706 PVIAYAMVEGLED

-740 AISSTLSSAFGSALI
+740 AISTTLSTAFGSALI

-762 RMQKVIVQADV
+762 RMQKVVVQADV
-773 DSRMT
+773 NSRMT
-778 PEDITRLYVPNHWG
+778 PEDISKLYVPNHQG
-792 DQVPLSSFVEMEWE
+792 EQVPLSAFVDMEWE

-818 PAFKITGA
+818 PAFKISGD
-826 AAPGYSSGAAMAEI
+826 AAPGHSSGAAMAEI
-840 ERLVGELP
+840 ERIVGELP
-848 RGVGFE
+848 SGIGYE
-854 WTGLSFQEKM
+854 WTGLSFQEKV
-864 AGAQAPILLSL
+864 AGAQAPILLGL
-875 ALLVVFLLLV
+875 ALAVVFLLLV

-938 ILIIEFA
+938 ILIVEFA
-945 KDLYAEGRTLTEA
+945 KDLYAEGRTLREA

-968 PIIMTSLAF
+968 PIIMTSMAF
-977 MLGVLPLAIATG
+977 MLGVLPLAIASG

-1004 GMLTATILGVLF
+1004 GMITATALGVLF
-1016 IPVFF
+1016 VPVFF
-1021 VWILSRT
+1021 VWVLSRR
-1028 KKGRA
+1028 KQ
-1033 DSAVLEAERVES
+1033 ERQAAAAAQTSEG

>member
-24 LLALPSLPVSQ
+24 LLAIPSLPVAQ

-79 ESSSSSNGVAE
+79 ESSSSSNGMAE

-126 GLQVEQASSNFLLMY
+126 GLQVEQASSNFLMIY
-141 ALTYKDGDKDPVG
+141 ALSYKEGDKDPVG
-154 LADYMARNINNEI
+154 LADYAARNINNEI

-180 AERAMRIWVDPASLL
+180 SERALRVWVDPSRLV
-195 GYNLSIDD
+195 GFDLSIED

-219 FGEQPSTQQQELTA
+219 FGEQPGTSEQELTA
-233 SLMVQGTLQSA
+233 TLMVQGTLETA
-244 EEFGNIVLRANPDGS
+244 EEFSDIVLRANPNGS
-259 TVRLNDVARVEMG
+259 VVRLGDVARVEMG

-287 AAAAVQLTSEAN
+287 AAAAVQLTSDAN
-299 AIATATAVKERM
+299 AIATATAVKQRLE
-311 QELAQMFP
+311 ELSALFP
-319 EDIEYAIPYDTS
+319 QDMEYSIPYDTS
-331 VFVNVAIKKVVVTL
+331 IFVDVAIKKVVVTL
-345 IEAIILVFLVMFLFL
+345 GEAVVLVFLVMFLFL
-360 QNIRYTLIPTLVVPV
+360 QNFRYTLIPTIVVPI

-385 MLGFSINMM
+385 VIGFSVNMM

-487 SMTPALCATMLKQ
+487 SMTPALCVTLLKP

-514 WFNRRFSGMTRSYQR
+514 WFNRRFTGLTRGYQR
-529 TTGSLVKRSGRVM
+529 TTGGLVKRSGMFM
-542 LLYVAIVAVLAFSYL
+542 LVYLVIVAALAFSFL
-557 RLPEAFLPTE
+557 RLPEAFLPAE
-567 DQGFMIV
+567 DQGYLIV
-574 DIQMAPGA
+574 DVQLPPGA
-582 TSPRTQKAVEAM
+582 TTPRTEQTVAAM
-594 EEHFMSRPSVENVT
+594 EEHFLSRPSVAGIV

-623 LAFPTMV
+623 LAFPTLV
-630 DWSERGAD
+630 DWSERDAD
-638 ESVQAETLRANQ
+638 ESVQAESQRANQ
-650 TLASVEDGTI
+650 QLAGVADGTI
-660 FAVEPPAIT
+660 FAVQPPSIE

-677 ALRLQDRAALGRDA
+677 ALRLQDRGGLGREA
-691 MVAARNELLQKANSS
+691 LLAARNELLQKANSS
-706 PVIAYAMMEGLED
+706 PVIAYAMVEGLED

-740 AISSTLSSAFGSALI
+740 AISSTLSTAFGSALI

-762 RMQKVIVQADV
+762 RMQKVVVQADV
-773 DSRMT
+773 NNRMT
-778 PEDITRLYVPNHWG
+778 PEDVNKLYVPNHEG
-792 DQVPLSSFVEMEWE
+792 EQVPLSAFVDMEWE

-818 PAFKITGA
+818 PAFKISGD

-840 ERLVGELP
+840 ERIVADLP
-848 RGVGFE
+848 SGVGYE
-854 WTGLSFQEKM
+854 WTGLSFQEKV
-864 AGAQAPILLSL
+864 AGAQAPMLLGL
-875 ALLVVFLLLV
+875 ALAVVFLLLV

-906 GAVLAVTLLGMP
+906 GAVLAVTLVGMP

-938 ILIIEFA
+938 ILIVEFA
-945 KDLYAEGRTLTEA
+945 KDLYAEGRTLKEA

-1004 GMLTATILGVLF
+1004 GMITATALGVLF
-1016 IPVFF
+1016 VPVFF
-1021 VWILSRT
+1021 VWVLSRR
-1028 KKGRA
+1028 KQERRA
-1033 DSAVLEAERVES
+1033 VGDNPQ

>member
-24 LLALPSLPVSQ
+24 LLAIPSLPVAQ

-79 ESSSSSNGVAE
+79 ESSSSSNGMAE

-100 PDLAQVDVQ
+100 PDMAQVDVQ

-126 GLQVEQASSNFLLMY
+126 GLQVEQASSNFLMIY
-141 ALTYKDGDKDPVG
+141 ALSYKEGDKDPVG
-154 LADYMARNINNEI
+154 LADYAARNINNEI

-180 AERAMRIWVDPASLL
+180 SERALRVWVDPSRLV
-195 GYNLSIDD
+195 GFDLSIED

-219 FGEQPSTQQQELTA
+219 FGEQPGTSEQELTA
-233 SLMVQGTLQSA
+233 TLMVQGTLETA
-244 EEFGNIVLRANPDGS
+244 EEFSEIVLRANPNGS
-259 TVRLNDVARVEMG
+259 VVRLGDVARVEMG

-287 AAAAVQLTSEAN
+287 AAAAVQLTSDAN
-299 AIATATAVKERM
+299 AIATATAVKQRLE
-311 QELAQMFP
+311 ELSALFP
-319 EDIEYAIPYDTS
+319 QDMEYSIPYDTS
-331 VFVNVAIKKVVVTL
+331 IFVDVAIKKVVATL
-345 IEAIILVFLVMFLFL
+345 AEAVVLVFLVMFLFL
-360 QNIRYTLIPTLVVPV
+360 QNFRYTLIPTIVVPV

-385 MLGFSINMM
+385 VIGFSVNMM

-427 PKEATRKAMKQITGA
+427 PKEATRKAMKQISGA

-487 SMTPALCATMLKQ
+487 SMTPALCVTLLKP

-514 WFNRRFSGMTRSYQR
+514 WFNRRFSGLTRGYQR
-529 TTGSLVKRSGRVM
+529 TTGGLVKRSGMFM
-542 LLYVAIVAVLAFSYL
+542 LVYLVIVAALAFSFL
-557 RLPEAFLPTE
+557 RLPEAFLPPE
-567 DQGFMIV
+567 DQGYLIV
-574 DIQMAPGA
+574 DVQLPPGA
-582 TSPRTQKAVEAM
+582 TTPRTEKTVAAM
-594 EEHFMSRPSVENVT
+594 EEHFLSRPSVAGIV

-623 LAFPTMV
+623 LAFPTLV
-630 DWSERGAD
+630 DWSERDAE
-638 ESVQAETLRANQ
+638 ESVQAESQRANQ
-650 TLASVEDGTI
+650 QLAGVADGTI
-660 FAVEPPAIT
+660 FAVQPPSIE

-677 ALRLQDRAALGRDA
+677 ALRLQDRGGLGREA
-691 MVAARNELLQKANSS
+691 LLAARNELLQKANSS
-706 PVIAYAMMEGLED
+706 PVIAYAMVEGLED

-740 AISSTLSSAFGSALI
+740 AISTTLSTAFGSALI

-762 RMQKVIVQADV
+762 RMQKVVVQADV
-773 DSRMT
+773 NNRMT
-778 PEDITRLYVPNHWG
+778 PEDVSKLYVPNHQG
-792 DQVPLSSFVEMEWE
+792 EQVPLSAFVDMEWE

-818 PAFKITGA
+818 PAFKISGD

-840 ERLVGELP
+840 ERIVSELP
-848 RGVGFE
+848 SGVGYE
-854 WTGLSFQEKM
+854 WTGLSFQEKV
-864 AGAQAPILLSL
+864 AGAQAPILLGL

-938 ILIIEFA
+938 ILIVEFA
-945 KDLYAEGRTLTEA
+945 KDLYAEGRTLREA
-958 AVEAARLRFR
+958 AIEAARLRFR

-1004 GMLTATILGVLF
+1004 GMITATALGVLF
-1016 IPVFF
+1016 VPVFF
-1021 VWILSRT
+1021 VWVLSRR
-1028 KKGRA
+1028 KQERRA
-1033 DSAVLEAERVES
+1033 AGDSAR